1 LIYFTL
7 KYFWIFEDDIIT
19 SKLTSQITEN
29 AYANKIDMQE
39 NDDEINNKAVFPNKV
54 RKILEINWSC
64 MIA

>member
-1 LIYFTL
+1 MIYFTL

-54 RKILEINWSC
+54 RKILEINWSR